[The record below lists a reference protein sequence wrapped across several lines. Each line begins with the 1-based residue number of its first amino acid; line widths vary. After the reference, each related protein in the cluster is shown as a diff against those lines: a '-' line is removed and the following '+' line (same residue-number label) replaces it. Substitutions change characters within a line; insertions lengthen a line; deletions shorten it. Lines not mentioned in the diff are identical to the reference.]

1 MNFHT
6 FFHNNV
12 SSLVTYLATRLY
24 LEQHCLGGGGVGEN
38 SDPISLSRGGS
49 GIFSLH
55 LDIFTDI
62 SLRIFFSRLKYIE
75 PES

>member
-12 SSLVTYLATRLY
+12 SSLVTYLETRLY
-24 LEQHCLGGGGVGEN
+24 LEQHCLGGGGEN
-38 SDPISLSRGGS
+38 SDPISLSREGS

-55 LDIFTDI
+55 WDIFTNI